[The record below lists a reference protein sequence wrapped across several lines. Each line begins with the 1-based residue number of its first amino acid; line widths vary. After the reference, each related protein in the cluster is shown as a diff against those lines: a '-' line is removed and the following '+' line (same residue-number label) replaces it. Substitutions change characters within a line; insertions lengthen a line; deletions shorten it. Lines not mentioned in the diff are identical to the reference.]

1 MNTGGAKIVS
11 ISNNGVRMCA
21 AAARISTT
29 DGGAVKAMERGD
41 GGEKDLKLI
50 KKVVASGH
58 KTILE
63 HLSFTIAFHDVSVLA
78 EQGLI
83 EFRLASYTVK
93 SRRYVDFSGA
103 GYVIPNGLT
112 DEQLA
117 VFKSNMDARFKDYG
131 ALLELGI
138 AREDARFVLPYC
150 FKSNFYMTL
159 NARELAHVIASM
171 RYGRLSRYEELK
183 GIGES
188 LAEQLKEIMGETDIN
203 EKPSQAQYTCKEKEA
218 NFAPL
223 HVCAP
228 ESEVVIKPEN
238 PEEALSF
245 ALRLTDRFEGEN
257 AVKQLVKDAR
267 PRELEML
274 SYGFTV
280 KNVSLSCVTHF
291 TRHRMQSLIV
301 PFPEEALL
309 NGGYVLPE
317 SIKANKDA
325 LAVYENAFSD
335 NLENA
340 KKLSSLGAGC
350 ALLAYFALSGN
361 TVDILF
367 TMNARELLHFMK
379 LRTCTRAQWEI
390 RDAAQ
395 DMLAGLMESFPALFR
410 YFGPSCAVNGFC
422 PEGRLSCGRLQKTEE

>member
-11 ISNNGVRMCA
+11 VSNNGVRMCA

-29 DGGAVKAMERGD
+29 DGGAQKAIERGD
-41 GGEKDLKLI
+41 GDKKDLKLI
-50 KKVVASGH
+50 GKVIASGH

-63 HLSFTIAFHDVSVLA
+63 HLAFTIAFQDVSVLA

-103 GYVIPNGLT
+103 GYVVPDGLT
-112 DEQLA
+112 EKMTEIY
-117 VFKSNMDARFKDYG
+117 KSNMDARFDDYRR
-131 ALLELGI
+131 LLDLDI

-171 RYGRLSRYEELK
+171 KYGRLSRYDELK
-183 GIGES
+183 RIGES
-188 LAEQLKEIMGETDIN
+188 LENQLKEIMGDTDIG
-203 EKPSQAQYTCKEKEA
+203 EKPSQAKYAHKDKDVI
-218 NFAPL
+218 FSSL

-228 ESEVVIKPEN
+228 EAEVVIAPEN
-238 PEEALSF
+238 PEKALDF
-245 ALRLTDRFEGEN
+245 ALTLTDRFEGEN
-257 AVKQLVKDAR
+257 AIRQLVRDAR

-317 SIKANKDA
+317 SVKANKDA

>member
-1 MNTGGAKIVS
+1 MNTGGARIVS
-11 ISNNGVRMCA
+11 ISNNGVKMCA

-29 DGGAVKAMERGD
+29 DGGAIKAMERGD

-103 GYVIPNGLT
+103 GYVTPASLSAEMGAIYK
-112 DEQLA
+112 E
-117 VFKSNMDARFKDYG
+117 NMDARFEDYRKLL
-131 ALLELGI
+131 ALGV

-171 RYGRLSRYEELK
+171 QYGRLSRYEELK
-183 GIGES
+183 VIGES
-188 LAEQLKEIMGETDIN
+188 LNEQLKEIMGETDIS
-203 EKPSQAQYTCKEKEA
+203 EKPSQAKFASREKEIR
-218 NFAPL
+218 FEPL
-223 HVCAP
+223 HICSP
-228 ESEVVIKPEN
+228 EAEVVIQPEA
-238 PEEALSF
+238 PEKALDY
-245 ALRLTDRFEGEN
+245 ALRLTDRFDGEN
-257 AVKQLVKDAR
+257 VIKQLVKDAR

-301 PFPEEALL
+301 PFVEEALTG
-309 NGGYVLPE
+309 GGYVLPQ
-317 SIKANKDA
+317 SVKANKEA
-325 LAVYENAFSD
+325 NEIYENAFKN

-340 KKLSSLGAGC
+340 KKMASLGADS
-350 ALLAYFALSGN
+350 AILAYFALSGN

-390 RDAAQ
+390 RDAAN
-395 DMLAGLMESFPALFR
+395 DMLVGLMESFPALFKH
-410 YFGPSCAVNGFC
+410 FGPSCAVNGFC

>member
-1 MNTGGAKIVS
+1 MNTGSARIVS
-11 ISNNGVRMCA
+11 VSNNGVRMCA

-29 DGGAVKAMERGD
+29 DGGAEKAIARGD
-41 GGEKDLKLI
+41 GGTKDLKLI
-50 KKVVASGH
+50 GKVIASGH

-63 HLSFTIAFHDVSVLA
+63 HLVFTIAFQDVSVLA

-103 GYVIPNGLT
+103 GYVTPVGLS
-112 DEQLA
+112 DEMSA
-117 VFKSNMDARFKDYG
+117 VYKENMDARFEDYRK
-131 ALLELGI
+131 LIDLGI

-183 GIGES
+183 NIGES
-188 LAEQLKEIMGETDIN
+188 LNAQLSEIMGETDIN
-203 EKPSQAQYTCKEKEA
+203 EKPSQAKYTHKEKEIA
-218 NFAPL
+218 FAPL
-223 HVCAP
+223 TVVKP
-228 ESEVVIKPEN
+228 EAEVVIAPEN
-238 PEEALSF
+238 PEKALAFS
-245 ALRLTDRFEGEN
+245 LRLTDRFEGEN
-257 AVKQLVKDAR
+257 QIRQLVKDAR

-301 PFPEEALL
+301 PFAEEALL

-317 SIKANKDA
+317 SVKANKEA
-325 LAVYENAFSD
+325 LEIYENAFKN

-340 KKLSSLGAGC
+340 KKMASLGAEST
-350 ALLAYFALSGN
+350 LLAYFALSGN
-361 TVDILF
+361 TVDLLF
-367 TMNARELLHFMK
+367 TMNAREILHFMK

-390 RDAAQ
+390 RDAAG

-410 YFGPSCAVNGFC
+410 HFGPSCAVTGFC

>member
-1 MNTGGAKIVS
+1 MNTGSARIVS
-11 ISNNGVRMCA
+11 VSNNGIRMCA

-29 DGGAVKAMERGD
+29 DGGAEKAIARGD
-41 GGEKDLKLI
+41 GAIKDLKLI
-50 KKVVASGH
+50 GKVIASGH

-63 HLSFTIAFHDVSVLA
+63 HLVFTIAFQDVSVLA

-103 GYVIPNGLT
+103 GYITPSGLS
-112 DEQLA
+112 DEMCA
-117 VFKSNMDARFKDYG
+117 VYKENMDARFEDYRK
-131 ALLELGI
+131 LIDLGI

-171 RYGRLSRYEELK
+171 RFGRLSRYEELK
-183 GIGES
+183 NIGES
-188 LAEQLKEIMGETDIN
+188 LNSQLQEIMGETDIN
-203 EKPSQAQYTCKEKEA
+203 EKPSQAKYTHKEKEIS
-218 NFAPL
+218 FAPL
-223 HVCAP
+223 TVVKP
-228 ESEVVIKPEN
+228 EAEAVIAPEN
-238 PEEALSF
+238 PEKALAF
-245 ALRLTDRFEGEN
+245 ALQLTGRFEGEN
-257 AVKQLVKDAR
+257 KIRQLVKDAR

-309 NGGYVLPE
+309 GGGYVLPD
-317 SIKANKDA
+317 SVKNNKEA
-325 LAVYENAFSD
+325 FEIYENAFRN

-340 KKLSSLGAGC
+340 KKMAGLGAGST
-350 ALLAYFALSGN
+350 LLAYFALSGN

-390 RDAAQ
+390 RDAAG
-395 DMLAGLMESFPALFR
+395 DMLSGLMESFPALFR
-410 YFGPSCAVNGFC
+410 HFGPSCAVNGFC

>member
-1 MNTGGAKIVS
+1 MNTGGARIVS
-11 ISNNGVRMCA
+11 ISNNGIRMCA

-218 NFAPL
+218 NFASL

-238 PEEALSF
+238 PEEAFSF
-245 ALRLTDRFEGEN
+245 ALRLTDRFAGAN

-267 PRELEML
+267 PRELAML

>member
-11 ISNNGVRMCA
+11 VSNNGVRMCA

-29 DGGAVKAMERGD
+29 DGGAQKAIERGD
-41 GGEKDLKLI
+41 GDKKDLKLI
-50 KKVVASGH
+50 GKVIASGH

-63 HLSFTIAFHDVSVLA
+63 HLVFTIAFQDVSVLA

-103 GYVIPNGLT
+103 GYVTPTNLT
-112 DEQLA
+112 EEMSQIY
-117 VFKSNMDARFKDYG
+117 KENMDARFEDYKK
-131 ALLELGI
+131 LLELGI

-171 RYGRLSRYEELK
+171 KYGRLSRYEEFQR
-183 GIGES
+183 IGVS
-188 LAEQLKEIMGETDIN
+188 LEAQLKEIMGDTDIS
-203 EKPSQAQYTCKEKEA
+203 EKPSQAKYAHKDKD
-218 NFAPL
+218 FIFSSL

-228 ESEVVIKPEN
+228 EAEVVIAPEN
-238 PEEALSF
+238 PEKALDF
-245 ALRLTDRFEGEN
+245 ALRLTDRFESEN
-257 AVKQLVKDAR
+257 AIRQLVRDAR

-301 PFPEEALL
+301 PYVEEALL
-309 NGGYVLPE
+309 GGGYVLPK
-317 SIKANKDA
+317 SVKNNKEA
-325 LAVYENAFSD
+325 LAVYENAFKN

-340 KKLSSLGAGC
+340 KKLHALGADK

-390 RDAAQ
+390 RDAAS
-395 DMLAGLMESFPALFR
+395 DMLSGLMESFPALFR

-422 PEGRLSCGRLQKTEE
+422 PEGRLSCGRLQKMEE

>member
-1 MNTGGAKIVS
+1 MNTGSARIVS
-11 ISNNGVRMCA
+11 VSNNGVKMCA

-29 DGGAVKAMERGD
+29 DGGAEKAIARGD
-41 GGEKDLKLI
+41 GGVKDLKLI
-50 KKVVASGH
+50 GKVIASGH

-63 HLSFTIAFHDVSVLA
+63 HLVFTLAFQDVSVLA

-103 GYVIPNGLT
+103 GYVTPAGLT
-112 DEQLA
+112 DEMGA
-117 VFKSNMDARFKDYG
+117 VYKENMDARFDDYRK
-131 ALLELGI
+131 LIDLGI

-171 RYGRLSRYEELK
+171 RFGRLSRYEELK
-183 GIGES
+183 HIGES
-188 LAEQLKEIMGETDIN
+188 LNEQLKEIMGETDIN
-203 EKPSQAQYTCKEKEA
+203 EKPSQAKYTHKEKEIA
-218 NFAPL
+218 FAPL
-223 HVCAP
+223 TVVKP
-228 ESEVVIKPEN
+228 EAEVVIAPEN
-238 PEEALSF
+238 PEKALQF
-245 ALRLTDRFEGEN
+245 ALQMTDRFEGEN
-257 AVKQLVKDAR
+257 TLRQLVKDAR

-274 SYGFTV
+274 TYGFTV

-301 PFPEEALL
+301 PFAEEALL
-309 NGGYVLPE
+309 GGGYVLPE
-317 SIKANKDA
+317 SVKANKEA
-325 LAVYENAFSD
+325 LEIYENAFKN

-340 KKLSSLGAGC
+340 KKMASLGAGNT
-350 ALLAYFALSGN
+350 LLAYFALSGN

-367 TMNARELLHFMK
+367 TMNAREILHFMK

-390 RDAAQ
+390 RDAAG
-395 DMLAGLMESFPALFR
+395 DMLSGLMESFPALFR
-410 YFGPSCAVNGFC
+410 HFGPSCAVTGFC

>member
-1 MNTGGAKIVS
+1 MNTGSVRIVS
-11 ISNNGVRMCA
+11 VSNNGVRMCA

-29 DGGAVKAMERGD
+29 DGGAEKAIARGD
-41 GGEKDLKLI
+41 GAGKDLKLI
-50 KKVVASGH
+50 GKVIASGH

-63 HLSFTIAFHDVSVLA
+63 HLVFTLAFQDVSVLA

-93 SRRYVDFSGA
+93 SRRYVNFSGA
-103 GYVIPNGLT
+103 GYITPASLT
-112 DEQLA
+112 DEM
-117 VFKSNMDARFKDYG
+117 KPIYKENMDARFEDYRR
-131 ALLELGI
+131 LIDLGI

-171 RYGRLSRYEELK
+171 RFGRLSRYEELRA
-183 GIGES
+183 IGES
-188 LAEQLKEIMGETDIN
+188 LNVQLKEIMGETDIN
-203 EKPSQAQYTCKEKEA
+203 EKPSQAKYTHKEKETA
-218 NFAPL
+218 FSPL
-223 HVCAP
+223 TVVKP
-228 ESEVVIKPEN
+228 EAEVVIAPEN
-238 PEEALSF
+238 PEKALTF
-245 ALRLTDRFEGEN
+245 ALQLTDRFEGEN
-257 AVKQLVKDAR
+257 KIRQLVKDAR

-301 PFPEEALL
+301 PFVEDALL

-317 SIKANKDA
+317 SVKANKEA
-325 LAVYENAFSD
+325 LEIYENAFRN

-340 KKLSSLGAGC
+340 KKISALGADNT
-350 ALLAYFALSGN
+350 LLAYFALSGN

-367 TMNARELLHFMK
+367 TMNAREILHFMK

-390 RDAAQ
+390 RDAAG
-395 DMLAGLMESFPALFR
+395 DMLSGLMESFPALFKH
-410 YFGPSCAVNGFC
+410 FGPSCAVTGFC

>member
-1 MNTGGAKIVS
+1 MLTGGAKIVS

-29 DGGAVKAMERGD
+29 DGGAEKAIARGD
-41 GGEKDLKLI
+41 GGSKDLKLI
-50 KKVVASGH
+50 GKVIASGH

-63 HLSFTIAFHDVSVLA
+63 HLVFTIAFQDVSVLA
-78 EQGLI
+78 EQSLI

-103 GYVIPNGLT
+103 GYVTPVGLS
-112 DEQLA
+112 DEMSLIY
-117 VFKSNMDARFKDYG
+117 KENMDARFDDYRK
-131 ALLELGI
+131 LIDLGI

-183 GIGES
+183 NIGES
-188 LAEQLKEIMGETDIN
+188 LNNQLKEIMGETDIN
-203 EKPSQAQYTCKEKEA
+203 EKPSQAKYAHREKEA
-218 NFAPL
+218 VFAPL

-228 ESEVVIKPEN
+228 DAEVVIKPED
-238 PEEALSF
+238 PEKALDFS
-245 ALRLTDRFEGEN
+245 LRLTSRFEGDN
-257 AVKQLVKDAR
+257 IIKQLVKDAR

-301 PFPEEALL
+301 PFPEEALM
-309 NGGYVLPE
+309 GAGYVLPE
-317 SIKANKDA
+317 SIKANKEA
-325 LAVYENAFSD
+325 FAIYENAFKN

-340 KKLSSLGAGC
+340 KKTARLGADS

-390 RDAAQ
+390 RDAAS
-395 DMLAGLMESFPALFR
+395 DMLSGLMESFPALFKH
-410 YFGPSCAVNGFC
+410 FGPSCAVNGFC

>member
-1 MNTGGAKIVS
+1 MNTGGASIVS
-11 ISNNGVRMCA
+11 ISNNGIKMCA

-29 DGGAVKAMERGD
+29 DGGAIKAMERGD

-63 HLSFTIAFHDVSVLA
+63 HLTFTIAFHDVSVLA

-93 SRRYVDFSGA
+93 SRRYVDFTGA
-103 GYVIPNGLT
+103 GYVTPEGLG
-112 DEQLA
+112 DEMLSIY
-117 VFKSNMDARFKDYG
+117 KENMDARFEDYRK
-131 ALLELGI
+131 LLELGI

-171 RYGRLSRYEELK
+171 RFGRLSRYEELRK
-183 GIGES
+183 IGES
-188 LAEQLKEIMGETDIN
+188 LDVQLKEIMGETDIG
-203 EKPSQAQYTCKEKEA
+203 EKPSQIHYAHREKA
-218 NFAPL
+218 VSFSPL

-228 ESEVVIKPEN
+228 EAEVVIAPEN
-238 PEEALSF
+238 PEKALDF
-245 ALRLTDRFEGEN
+245 ALNLTDRFEGEN
-257 AVKQLVKDAR
+257 PIAELIKDAR

-274 SYGFTV
+274 AYGFTV

-301 PFPEEALL
+301 PFPEEALTG
-309 NGGYVLPE
+309 GGYVLPE
-317 SIKANKDA
+317 SVKANKDA
-325 LAVYENAFSD
+325 LAIYESAFAG
-335 NLENA
+335 NHENA
-340 KKLSSLGAGC
+340 KKLASLGADS

-390 RDAAQ
+390 REAAQ
-395 DMLAGLMESFPALFR
+395 DMLVGLMESFPALFR
-410 YFGPSCAVNGFC
+410 RFGPSCAVNGFC
-422 PEGRLSCGRLQKTEE
+422 PEGRLSCGKLQKTED